1 MKEIINSN
9 FDNRELSWL
18 KFNERVL
25 EEAED
30 DSLPLMERFG
40 FVSIFCSNLDEFF
53 MVRAGTLHDQTLLK
67 EEKKDTKTGLT
78 PAEQL
83 EKIAKRTAQ
92 LLPRKEAAYFDIMEG
107 LEDFGVEQA
116 YPDNPKNGEEA
127 QWVENFFTREIL
139 PLLSPTVVDK
149 THPLPFLK
157 NKELY
162 AGVMLKSH
170 SGKHTVLGVVPLTA
184 SDVFNRIVY
193 LPAPEGKI
201 RFMLVEDLIIH
212 FVDKVFPNFEVISRY
227 IFRITRNADID
238 ADEALFDH
246 DVDFRDVMEELIK
259 KRKKL
264 APIRIELFARNS
276 TIDKDLLAKKLGLEM
291 SSDFIFVQGCPL
303 DMDFGG
309 SLRDKL
315 AEKSQLFFKPLVPQQ
330 PVMVKKNEPMI
341 KQAEKKDLLLF
352 YPYENFGCF
361 IRLLDEATT
370 DPTVVSIKITLYRV
384 ARDSKIVNALIRA
397 AENGKEVLALVELRA
412 RFDEENNI
420 GWAKRL
426 ADAGVTVIYGLDS
439 LKVHSKLLLI
449 TRRIGNE
456 IKYITQVGTGNY
468 NERTSR
474 LYTDLT
480 LITAD
485 KEFGTDASL
494 IFNNLSV
501 GVAVESSSTLWVA
514 PNCLKSR
521 VVEMIDREITYGKE
535 GYIGIKMNSLTD
547 IDIMQKLVEAS
558 CKGVKVELIIRGICC
573 LIAGIPGYTENITVT
588 SIVGRFL
595 EHSRIYIFGKEQRR
609 KIYISSADFMTR
621 NTERR
626 VEVAAPVKNKEL
638 QERLLRIFG
647 IMLKD
652 NVKARIQLPDGTY
665 ARKQREDNEE
675 PLDSQLYFYDTAYR
689 RAEED
694 KAEEAGKTKVYAKI
708 RKLPKKKKQ
717 GNS

>member
-1 MKEIINSN
+1 MKEIFNN
-9 FDNRELSWL
+9 YFDNRELSWL

-30 DSLPLMERFG
+30 ESIPLMERLN

-53 MVRAGTLHDQTLLK
+53 MVRAGTLHDQTLVK
-67 EEKKDTKTGLT
+67 DAKKDNKTGLT
-78 PAEQL
+78 PAQQL
-83 EKIAKRTAQ
+83 TKIAKRTAE
-92 LLPRKEAAYFDIMEG
+92 LLPRKEKAYKDIIKG
-107 LEDFGVEQA
+107 LKSYGVEQI
-116 YPDNPKNGEEA
+116 YPDKIKDSELV
-127 QWVENFFTREIL
+127 QWLEQYFTKEIL

-162 AGVMLKSH
+162 AGVALKDKSGAKH
-170 SGKHTVLGVVPLTA
+170 SVLGIIPLTV
-184 SDVFNRIVY
+184 SDVFGRIIF
-193 LPAPEGKI
+193 LPSESDKL
-201 RFMLVEDLIIH
+201 RFILTEDLIIYYAA
-212 FVDKVFPNFEVISRY
+212 KAFPNFDLIDGN

-238 ADEALFDH
+238 VDEALYDH

-264 APIRIELFARNS
+264 SPIRVELFARNS
-276 TIDKDLLAKKLGLEM
+276 TIDKELLAKKLGLETF
-291 SSDFIFVQGCPL
+291 SDFIFVQSCPL
-303 DMDFGG
+303 DFDFVGAI
-309 SLRDKL
+309 RDKL
-315 AEKSQLFFKPLVPQQ
+315 SGKPELFFRHLTPQQ
-330 PVMVKKNEPMI
+330 PKTVNKHESMI
-341 KQAEKKDLLLF
+341 KQADKGDMLLF
-352 YPYENFGCF
+352 YPYETFNSF
-361 IRLLDEATT
+361 IRLLDEATV
-370 DPTVVSIKITLYRV
+370 DPSVVSIKITLYRV

-397 AENGKEVLALVELRA
+397 AENGKDVLALVELRA

-449 TRRIGNE
+449 TRRIGNN
-456 IKYITQVGTGNY
+456 IRYITQVGTGNY
-468 NERTSR
+468 NERTSK

-480 LITAD
+480 LITSD

-521 VVEMIDREITYGKE
+521 VVEMIDREITYGKD

-547 IDIMQKLVEAS
+547 IDIIQKLVEAS
-558 CKGVKVELIIRGICC
+558 RRGVKVQLIIRGICC
-573 LIAGIPGYTENITVT
+573 LVAGIPGYTENITVT

-595 EHSRIYIFGKEQRR
+595 EHSRIYIFGNDTRR
-609 KIYISSADFMTR
+609 RVYISSADFMTR

-626 VEVAAPVKNKEL
+626 VEVAAPIKSPEI
-638 QERLLRIFG
+638 QEKLTAIFN

-652 NVKARIQLPDGTY
+652 NVKARVQQPDGTY
-665 ARKQREDNEE
+665 VKKSVKQNEE
-675 PLDSQLYFYDTAYR
+675 PLDSQLYFYGLAYKN
-689 RAEED
+689 AEEE
-694 KAEEAGKTKVYAKI
+694 AASAREEKSNKTLAKVKRI
-708 RKLPKKKKQ
+708 SKHKRR
-717 GNS
+717 

>member
-1 MKEIINSN
+1 M
-9 FDNRELSWL
+9 
-18 KFNERVL
+18 
-25 EEAED
+25 
-30 DSLPLMERFG
+30 
-40 FVSIFCSNLDEFF
+40 
-53 MVRAGTLHDQTLLK
+53 
-67 EEKKDTKTGLT
+67 
-78 PAEQL
+78 
-83 EKIAKRTAQ
+83 
-92 LLPRKEAAYFDIMEG
+92 
-107 LEDFGVEQA
+107 
-116 YPDNPKNGEEA
+116 
-127 QWVENFFTREIL
+127 
-139 PLLSPTVVDK
+139 
-149 THPLPFLK
+149 
-157 NKELY
+157 
-162 AGVMLKSH
+162 
-170 SGKHTVLGVVPLTA
+170 
-184 SDVFNRIVY
+184 
-193 LPAPEGKI
+193 
-201 RFMLVEDLIIH
+201 
-212 FVDKVFPNFEVISRY
+212 
-227 IFRITRNADID
+227 
-238 ADEALFDH
+238 
-246 DVDFRDVMEELIK
+246 
-259 KRKKL
+259 
-264 APIRIELFARNS
+264 
-276 TIDKDLLAKKLGLEM
+276 
-291 SSDFIFVQGCPL
+291 
-303 DMDFGG
+303 
-309 SLRDKL
+309 
-315 AEKSQLFFKPLVPQQ
+315 
-330 PVMVKKNEPMI
+330 
-341 KQAEKKDLLLF
+341 
-352 YPYENFGCF
+352 
-361 IRLLDEATT
+361 
-370 DPTVVSIKITLYRV
+370 
-384 ARDSKIVNALIRA
+384 
-397 AENGKEVLALVELRA
+397 
-412 RFDEENNI
+412 
-420 GWAKRL
+420 
-426 ADAGVTVIYGLDS
+426 
-439 LKVHSKLLLI
+439 
-449 TRRIGNE
+449 
-456 IKYITQVGTGNY
+456 GTGNY

-689 RAEED
+689 RAQED

>member
-1 MKEIINSN
+1 MKEIFNSN

-30 DSLPLMERFG
+30 DSLPLMERLS

-67 EEKKDTKTGLT
+67 EEKKDNKTGLT
-78 PAEQL
+78 AAEQL
-83 EKIAKRTAQ
+83 ERIAKRTAQ

-107 LEDFGVEQA
+107 LSDCGALEQV
-116 YPDNPKNGEEA
+116 YPNNPKNQQEA
-127 QWVENFFTREIL
+127 EWLQNFFTKEIL

-162 AGVMLKSH
+162 AGVLLKSH

-184 SDVFNRIVY
+184 SDVFKRIVY
-193 LPAPEGKI
+193 LPSEGGKI
-201 RFMLVEDLIIH
+201 RFMPVEDLIIN
-212 FVDKVFPNFEVISRY
+212 FVDKVFPNFEVIDSN

-238 ADEALFDH
+238 AEEALFDH

-276 TIDKDLLAKKLGLEM
+276 TIDKELLAKKLGLEM

-303 DMDFGG
+303 DFDFAGE
-309 SLRDKL
+309 LRDKL
-315 AEKSQLFFKPLVPQQ
+315 ADRPELFFAPLTPQQ
-330 PVMVKKNEPMI
+330 PVMVKKGESMI
-341 KQAEKKDLLLF
+341 KQAEKGDMLLF
-352 YPYENFGCF
+352 YPYESFGSF
-361 IRLLDEATT
+361 LNLLDEATT

-456 IKYITQVGTGNY
+456 IRYITQVGTGNY

-626 VEVAAPVKNKEL
+626 VEVAAPIKNKEL

-665 ARKQREDNEE
+665 ARKQRDSGEA
-675 PLDSQLYFYDTAYR
+675 PIDSQLYFYDKAYIN
-689 RAEED
+689 AQTNAAAAKPE
-694 KAEEAGKTKVYAKI
+694 KKVYAKI
-708 RKLPKKKKQ
+708 RKLPKKKK
-717 GNS
+717 